1 MHNVNVSTLKNNPTE
16 ALRSAKTAPVVV
28 MNRDTP
34 DAMIVSLQSGKL
46 LSEAGVRT
54 ALATALFRDGGF
66 SLSRSAKMAEMPLA
80 NFIAHLSRL
89 GICVVDYSAEETLKE
104 MESLDVWLASE

>member
-1 MHNVNVSTLKNNPTE
+1 
-16 ALRSAKTAPVVV
+16 
-28 MNRDTP
+28 MNRATP

-54 ALATALFRDGGF
+54 ALAAALFRDGGF
-66 SLSRSAKMAEMPLA
+66 SLSRAAKMAEMPLA

-89 GICVVDYSAEETLKE
+89 GISVVDYSAEEALSD
-104 MESLDVWLASE
+104 MESLDAWLAGE

>member
-1 MHNVNVSTLKNNPTE
+1 MRKVNVSYLKNHLTE
-16 ALRSAKTAPVVV
+16 ALKSAKTAPVVV

-46 LSEAGVRT
+46 LSETGVRT

-66 SLSRSAKMAEMPLA
+66 SLSRAAKMAGMPLA

-89 GICVVDYSAEETLKE
+89 GISVVDYSAEETLKE
-104 MESLDVWLASE
+104 TESLEAWLAGK